1 MLAGALGGSSRSLKQ
16 KERSALLYQGCVV
29 YSQHLLRKENVPF
42 SVKKMTK
49 ETHTP
54 DLNDMCPFYLKH
66 RLGQLC
72 NSQGQRPPG
81 VLPALLA
88 SVWRLVAIQHPAFTA
103 HTRGPLTAPVIFTMD
118 AGKLGGQARWTA
130 GGRPPGRH
138 AAARTGTSPRA
149 RAGGSGRGAG
159 PHGRTAEQTRP
170 RVCDHRAPSPFTFV

>member
-1 MLAGALGGSSRSLKQ
+1 MRRRAGRCSGWQLAVLETKGEISTPVSGMCSLFTAPVEKG
-16 KERSALLYQGCVV
+16 EC
-29 YSQHLLRKENVPF
+29 PF
-42 SVKKMTK
+42 LCKKMTK

-54 DLNDMCPFYLKH
+54 DLDDMCPFYLKH

-130 GGRPPGRH
+130 GGRPPGRP
-138 AAARTGTSPRA
+138 AAACAGTRPRA

-159 PHGRTAEQTRP
+159 PHDGRLSRRAL
-170 RVCDHRAPSPFTFV
+170 RV